1 MKVRNLAEENKTQA
15 SDDLR
20 SEEKVLDELVTL
32 GNVRGVGSQI
42 KCFSLGCVL
51 PDATV
56 TLPSC
61 SFFFSRVSLLLE
73 VSLHYIVLHCSILSS
88 NCLPSSLVLEF
99 LFLLP
104 QLFDFRGIKVIEN
117 TVQRSSP
124 HKCGQE
130 SCCNAFNAVVAA
142 FSQDISASLSL
153 PCTLEVYLHLWNFLE
168 GGLRGSRGPPHRHMP
183 DPRRVF
189 LSDQYP
195 QTLICST
202 VSYGV
207 SL

>member
-1 MKVRNLAEENKTQA
+1 M
-15 SDDLR
+15 
-20 SEEKVLDELVTL
+20 DELVASS
-32 GNVRGVGSQI
+32 NIRGIGSWM
-42 KCFSLGCVL
+42 KWFSSGCVL
-51 PDATV
+51 PNATV

-61 SFFFSRVSLLLE
+61 SFFFSRVSFLLE

-88 NCLPSSLVLEF
+88 TCLSSSLVLEF
-99 LFLLP
+99 LFLLS
-104 QLFDFRGIKVIEN
+104 QLFDFLGVKVIQN

-142 FSQDISASLSL
+142 FSQDMSASLSL
-153 PCTLEVYLHLWNFLE
+153 PCTLVSYLHLWNFLE
-168 GGLRGSRGPPHRHMP
+168 GGLRGRRGLSYRHMP

-189 LSDQYP
+189 LLDQYP
-195 QTLICST
+195 WTLTCST